1 MSDIRKKID
10 QLRKQIRRANIDY
23 YIKDDPKISDAQ
35 YDQMM
40 RELQQLEE
48 EHPKYQ
54 SPDSPT
60 RRVGVEPLDKFELVD
75 HAIPLLSLDNAMN
88 NGELREFVARIYRNL
103 PEGSGVEFI
112 AEPKIDGLAVELVY
126 EKGIFIQG
134 STRGNGIIGE
144 DITQN
149 LRTINSIP
157 LKLRDTDQIIPDILD
172 VRGEVFIDKQG
183 FAKLNEYQLNH
194 DKQPFANP
202 RNAAAGSLRQLNSK
216 ITAKRPLKIFCYSL
230 GRCDGKNFATHQ
242 EFIETLPKWGF
253 PTNPLIK
260 KCQNA
265 DEMIAFQQ
273 ELEEKRE
280 SLDYDIDG
288 VVFKVNSIAQQQ
300 ALGVKSR
307 SPRWAIAGKFKAR
320 QEVTQIEDIQASVGR
335 TGAITPV
342 AILTPVNVGGVTVT
356 HATLHNQDE
365 IDRKDIREKDWVV
378 IQRAGDVIPQVVK
391 PIKERRT
398 GEEKKYHIPEEC
410 PVCGSHVVRIEGEA
424 KHKCANINCNARL
437 KGSIKHFVSKNAM
450 DIDGFGE
457 RLTDILVEKEI
468 IQNVADIYTLTKEEL
483 ISLDRQGEKSAENLL
498 SAIEASKETTL
509 AQFLHALGIANVG
522 QYLGKLLEEEFKSLE
537 NIMNADIERLNAVEQ
552 IGPIVA
558 ESIFNFFDQEENVE
572 TVKRLLKYGIKF
584 KQTADPEAT
593 ALSKKSFVITGTLP
607 DMNRSEAKALIEKN
621 GGKVSSAISGKT
633 NYLVCGENPGSK
645 LAKAKKLGVEVI
657 DKDQLLSLLES

>member
-216 ITAKRPLKIFCYSL
+216 ITAK
-230 GRCDGKNFATHQ
+230 
-242 EFIETLPKWGF
+242 
-253 PTNPLIK
+253 
-260 KCQNA
+260 
-265 DEMIAFQQ
+265 
-273 ELEEKRE
+273 
-280 SLDYDIDG
+280 
-288 VVFKVNSIAQQQ
+288 
-300 ALGVKSR
+300 
-307 SPRWAIAGKFKAR
+307 
-320 QEVTQIEDIQASVGR
+320 
-335 TGAITPV
+335 
-342 AILTPVNVGGVTVT
+342 
-356 HATLHNQDE
+356 
-365 IDRKDIREKDWVV
+365 
-378 IQRAGDVIPQVVK
+378 
-391 PIKERRT
+391 
-398 GEEKKYHIPEEC
+398 
-410 PVCGSHVVRIEGEA
+410 
-424 KHKCANINCNARL
+424 
-437 KGSIKHFVSKNAM
+437 
-450 DIDGFGE
+450 
-457 RLTDILVEKEI
+457 
-468 IQNVADIYTLTKEEL
+468 
-483 ISLDRQGEKSAENLL
+483 
-498 SAIEASKETTL
+498 
-509 AQFLHALGIANVG
+509 
-522 QYLGKLLEEEFKSLE
+522 
-537 NIMNADIERLNAVEQ
+537 
-552 IGPIVA
+552 
-558 ESIFNFFDQEENVE
+558 
-572 TVKRLLKYGIKF
+572 
-584 KQTADPEAT
+584 
-593 ALSKKSFVITGTLP
+593 
-607 DMNRSEAKALIEKN
+607 
-621 GGKVSSAISGKT
+621 
-633 NYLVCGENPGSK
+633 
-645 LAKAKKLGVEVI
+645 
-657 DKDQLLSLLES
+657 

>member
-242 EFIETLPKWGF
+242 EFIETLPEWGF